1 MKNQQCSDWQGKTQK
16 NTRTMAIWTAIWVL
30 SVALAGGGPQKL
42 WDYALVPTLL
52 ALLAN
57 IGVGIGMILAT
68 IRYFNGLDEMMRKIH
83 FESLAMACG
92 LTVVFGIAY
101 ELLEDIKLMSGEPQ
115 VSFVVIF
122 ISLTYLFSVTYRV
135 RKYQ

>member
-1 MKNQQCSDWQGKTQK
+1 MTNEQCTDWQGNSKK
-16 NTRTMAIWTAIWVL
+16 NTRAMALWTATWVL
-30 SVALAGGGPQKL
+30 SVALAGGGPQKF

-52 ALLAN
+52 ALLTN
-57 IGVGIGMILAT
+57 IAIGIGMILTT

-83 FESLAMACG
+83 FESLALACG

-115 VSFVVIF
+115 VSFVIIF
-122 ISLTYLFSVTYRV
+122 MSLTYLFAVTCKA